1 MAMQNSYYYN
11 EAVNRSN
18 DIALFKEES
27 NDYISADYLCD
38 DIINKYNLNGRQT
51 NKKNL
56 EFNPIPYSYLNGSP
70 RLNIAHTIVIVEDNI
85 DLRDFIKNKL
95 FANYNCYVAGNGQEG
110 YELIAQIIPDV
121 VISDVKIAKMD
132 GYELCQKMKGNIE
145 TCHIPIILL
154 IANKSIDQ
162 IVEGFENGADAYVQK
177 PFEMSIIKAQISGLI
192 RNRKLVSGRQ
202 MNQKTLIDFPIKS
215 LTRDDKFMLD
225 LRRLLEENLSEPNFN
240 VKKLSDDLNLSATHL
255 YRKLIALTGL
265 SPVEFIRSFKLQKA
279 SAMINN
285 TCLSIK
291 EIGYAVGFNNLS
303 YFVKCFRM
311 QYRFTPSAYRQK
323 VLLGERS
330 NYYQSA
336 V

>member
-1 MAMQNSYYYN
+1 MVMQNSYYN
-11 EAVNRSN
+11 EAIKRSN
-18 DIALFKEES
+18 DISLFKEES
-27 NDYISADYLCD
+27 NDYRSANPLCD
-38 DIINKYNLNGRQT
+38 DVILKYNLNGRIT
-51 NKKNL
+51 TKKNL
-56 EFNPIPYSYLNGSP
+56 EFNPIPYSDLNGGP

-85 DLRDFIKNKL
+85 DLRDFLKNKL
-95 FANYNCYVAGNGQEG
+95 FANYNCFVAGNGQEG
-110 YELIAQIIPDV
+110 YELIAHIIPDV
-121 VISDVKIAKMD
+121 VISDVKIPKMD

-154 IANKSIDQ
+154 IDNNSIDQ
-162 IVEGFENGADAYVQK
+162 IVEGFENGADAYVLK

-192 RNRKLVSGRQ
+192 RNRELVSERQ
-202 MNQKTLIDFPIKS
+202 LNQRSLVDCPIKS
-215 LTRDDKFMLD
+215 LTRDDKFMID
-225 LRRLLEENLSEPNFN
+225 LKKLLEENLSEPNFN
-240 VKKLSDDLNLSATHL
+240 VKKLSDDLNLSTTHL

-279 SAMINN
+279 STMINN

-311 QYRFTPSAYRQK
+311 QYSFTPSAYRQK
-323 VLLGERS
+323 EMHGARS
-330 NYYQSA
+330 SYYHTA